1 MSALLEVEA
10 LSVHLRRGDCEA
22 AILDRVGFSL
32 DAGSALGIVGESGCG
47 KSVLALSL
55 IGLLPPAM
63 RASGHVR
70 LDGEALLTLPE
81 RALCRLRGRQVS
93 MVFQEPMRALNP
105 IRPIGHQ
112 VAEGMRLHL
121 RLGRAEADSR
131 TRLLLDRV
139 GLFPSAVSP
148 QALPHQLSG
157 GQRQRVMIAIAL
169 ACDPALL
176 IADEFSTALDMTT
189 QAQILQLL
197 AELVAE
203 RRMGLL
209 LITHDL
215 GLLLEVCARAL
226 VLYAGRAV
234 ETATTTTLFATRAH
248 PYTEGLFASALHTGH
263 AIPGSLLPTIPG
275 HVPPP
280 FARAEGCCFAPR
292 CPRTASDCLPAQ
304 PPLAEV
310 GAAPG
315 RSGGTGSHQVACLHP
330 LVAA

>member
-1 MSALLEVEA
+1 MSTLLEVEA
-10 LSVHLRRGDCEA
+10 LSVHLHRGDRQA

-32 DAGSALGIVGESGCG
+32 EAGSALGVVGESGCG

-63 RASGHVR
+63 RASGRVR
-70 LDGEALLTLPE
+70 LQGDELLALPE
-81 RALCRLRGRQVS
+81 RALCGLRGRRVS

-105 IRPIGHQ
+105 IRPIGRQ

-121 RLGRAEADSR
+121 RIGRAEAEAR
-131 TRLLLDRV
+131 TRVLLDRV
-139 GLFPSAVSP
+139 GLPASMVSP
-148 QALPHQLSG
+148 QALPHRLSG

-189 QAQILQLL
+189 QAQILRLL
-197 AELVAE
+197 AELVGE

-215 GLLLEVCARAL
+215 GLLREVCARTL

-234 ETATTTTLFATRAH
+234 ETATTPALFAARAH
-248 PYTEGLFASALHTGH
+248 PYTEGLFASALHAGT
-263 AIPGSLLPTIPG
+263 AIPGAVLPTIPG
-275 HVPPP
+275 QVPPP
-280 FARAEGCCFAPR
+280 FSRGEGCCFADR
-292 CPRTASDCLPAQ
+292 CARMAPDCLPSQ
-304 PPLAEV
+304 PPLA
-310 GAAPG
+310 
-315 RSGGTGSHQVACLHP
+315 RIGSDAHRVACLHP
-330 LVAA
+330 LAAA